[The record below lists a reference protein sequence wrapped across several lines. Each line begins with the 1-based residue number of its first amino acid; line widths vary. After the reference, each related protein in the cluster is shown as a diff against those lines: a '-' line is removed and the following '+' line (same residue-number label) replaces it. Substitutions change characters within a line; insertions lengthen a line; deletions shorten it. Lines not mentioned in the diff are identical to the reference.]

1 MKRAGTDFGPWRVVD
16 KGIGQASTGKLGSKR
31 EEVGVALTPNALPP
45 PPTPLGW
52 MGWRK
57 GIVLKT
63 LFAWG
68 ARGTKAA

>member
-1 MKRAGTDFGPWRVVD
+1 M
-16 KGIGQASTGKLGSKR
+16 GQVRTGKLGNKG
-31 EEVGVALTPNALPP
+31 EVAGVALTPPP
-45 PPTPLGW
+45 KPPLGW